1 MTSLHEKESSPS
13 IKLSI
18 DQVEG
23 QDGPRK
29 ILWYRS
35 SYFNAVI
42 LGLCNCFAP
51 GLWGDMPTVPRSP
64 GGAQS
69 PYLVNT
75 ANALI
80 FSLMVLSATLS
91 SSLVNVVGIRITLI
105 LGTLGFAPYAAG
117 LYTNNRYG
125 TEWFVLFG
133 AALCGLAAG
142 TFWMAEAAIALSYP
156 EPERQ
161 GKFLGLWLTFKIAG
175 QIVGG
180 AINLGVNA
188 HRNEAGSVSYTV
200 YLVFIALQC
209 LAPIAGIFL
218 TSPEKVQR
226 RDGAKVNLQSK
237 HSTWT
242 ELKLVFKLF
251 IRPKFLLL
259 IPLIANYIYTESVMF
274 TYISLWFTVRSRA
287 LGSFVSGHAAAVA
300 GNLMGRLL
308 DNDCWSHRFCART
321 SFFMTVTLQG
331 VLLAWNIANSWFYI
345 RSSPHYD
352 WSDAGFGNGFAVF
365 VLEVANFQICYMA
378 LFWYCGEL
386 AETPEEVVRIA
397 GLLRATESASQAV
410 SYGLS
415 SIPSFAHIGGAA
427 LNLGIWGVAVVP
439 GWLIVRQ
446 IGPKYG
452 KHLRERH
459 ENPSNEKL
467 VEIEPQLLVVGGEP
481 RG

>member
-1 MTSLHEKESSPS
+1 
-13 IKLSI
+13 
-18 DQVEG
+18 
-23 QDGPRK
+23 
-29 ILWYRS
+29 
-35 SYFNAVI
+35 
-42 LGLCNCFAP
+42 
-51 GLWGDMPTVPRSP
+51 
-64 GGAQS
+64 
-69 PYLVNT
+69 
-75 ANALI
+75 
-80 FSLMVLSATLS
+80 MVLSATLS
-91 SSLVNVVGIRITLI
+91 SSLVNVVGIRNTLI
-105 LGTLGFAPYAAG
+105 LETLGFAPYAAG
-117 LYTNNRYG
+117 LYTKYVLHRHLVHLELMILQQPLRHG
-125 TEWFVLFG
+125 MQWFVLFG

-142 TFWMAEAAIALSYP
+142 TFWMAEAAIALSYT

-188 HRNEAGSVSYTV
+188 NRNEAGSVSYT
-200 YLVFIALQC
+200 C
-209 LAPIAGIFL
+209 
-218 TSPEKVQR
+218 TSYSLPFVQR
-226 RDGAKVNLQSK
+226 RDGAKVKLQSK

-251 IRPKFLLL
+251 RRPKFLLL
-259 IPLIANYIYTESVMF
+259 IPLIANYIYTESVIF

-287 LGSFVSGHAAAVA
+287 LGSFVSGLAAAVA

-308 DNDCWSHRFCART
+308 DNDRWSHRFRART
-321 SFFMTVTLQG
+321 SFFITITLQDA
-331 VLLAWNIANSWFYI
+331 LLAWNVANSWFYI

-352 WSDAGFGNGFAVF
+352 WSDSGFGNGFAVF
-365 VLEVANFQICYMA
+365 VLQVANFQICYMA

-415 SIPSFAHIGGAA
+415 SIPSFAHIGAIEARPWCTGYPAS
-427 LNLGIWGVAVVP
+427 LYIWGVAVVP

-452 KHLRERH
+452 KHRH

-467 VEIEPQLLVVGGEP
+467 AEIEPQLPVVGGEP

>member
-42 LGLCNCFAP
+42 LGLCNSMNSLGA
-51 GLWGDMPTVPRSP
+51 

-180 AINLGVNA
+180 AIDLGVTAN
-188 HRNEAGSVSYTV
+188 RNEAGSVSYT
-200 YLVFIALQC
+200 C
-209 LAPIAGIFL
+209 
-218 TSPEKVQR
+218 TSSSSP
-226 RDGAKVNLQSK
+226 L
-237 HSTWT
+237 
-242 ELKLVFKLF
+242 LF
-251 IRPKFLLL
+251 RRPKYLLL

-287 LGSFVSGHAAAVA
+287 LGSFVSGLAAAVA

-308 DNDCWSHRFCART
+308 DNDRWSHRFRART
-321 SFFMTVTLQG
+321 SFFITITLQG
-331 VLLAWNIANSWFYI
+331 ALLAWNVANSWFYI

-352 WSDAGFGNGFAVF
+352 WSDSGFGNGFAVF
-365 VLEVANFQICYMA
+365 VLQVANFQICYMA

-467 VEIEPQLLVVGGEP
+467 AEIEPQLLVVGGEP

>member
-13 IKLSI
+13 IEASI

-42 LGLCNCFAP
+42 LGLCNFFAP
-51 GLWGDMPTVPRSP
+51 GLWGAMNSLGA

-188 HRNEAGSVSYTV
+188 NRNEAGSVSYTV

-251 IRPKFLLL
+251 KRPKFLLL

-287 LGSFVSGHAAAVA
+287 LGSFVSGLAAAVA

-308 DNDCWSHRFCART
+308 DNDRWSHKFRART
-321 SFFMTVTLQG
+321 SFFITITLQG
-331 VLLAWNIANSWFYI
+331 ALLAWNVANSWFYI

-352 WSDAGFGNGFAVF
+352 WSDSGFGNGFAVF
-365 VLEVANFQICYMA
+365 VLQVANFQICYMA

-427 LNLGIWGVAVVP
+427 LNLGMWGIAVVP

-459 ENPSNEKL
+459 EISSNEKL
-467 VEIEPQLLVVGGEP
+467 AETEPELP
-481 RG
+481 ANAS